1 MSNYTGALFSHNG
14 GNPDFLPYRLRLPSR
29 ETRYIDNISLSEIH
43 SCGYTGPIEVP
54 ETTDGQCVVWSSETQ
69 QFTVEN
75 ISQSFYDENT
85 NYICR
90 SQLKDLLAK
99 RDSSLRSQLTQEGR
113 VKYDNYYSQILDL
126 LGSTELLTEDQLPVL
141 SLDILDYEAE
151 LTAFVNQMVR
161 SDKNLERMQYNYEYL
176 GRPPESTED
185 NLSVL
190 TQQINNFE
198 IPASWVASGSLSAEQ
213 IQFWQS
219 KQNEQGYLID

>member
-1 MSNYTGALFSHNG
+1 M
-14 GNPDFLPYRLRLPSR
+14 
-29 ETRYIDNISLSEIH
+29 
-43 SCGYTGPIEVP
+43 
-54 ETTDGQCVVWSSETQ
+54 
-69 QFTVEN
+69 
-75 ISQSFYDENT
+75 
-85 NYICR
+85 
-90 SQLKDLLAK
+90 
-99 RDSSLRSQLTQEGR
+99 
-113 VKYDNYYSQILDL
+113 
-126 LGSTELLTEDQLPVL
+126 LTEDQLPVL